1 MTQFIHHYGL
11 WFVFG
16 IVCLESAGL
25 WLPGET
31 ALIAAGVYASK
42 GHLSITAVIAVAT
55 AAAIIGDNIGYW
67 IGRKGG
73 TRLLAKWAWTRRIR
87 DKYMPPTQRFFNKHG
102 GKTIFLARF
111 VAVLR
116 VFGAWIAGI
125 THMPWWRF
133 LLWNAAG
140 GICWALLVG
149 LVSYYLGHAAADAI
163 QKWGLIGAGVAA
175 GVAVLLFLG
184 VHYLSKRAIGEKD

>member
-1 MTQFIHHYGL
+1 MTHFIHHYGL

-55 AAAIIGDNIGYW
+55 VAAIIGDNIGYW

-73 TRLLAKWAWTRRIR
+73 RW
-87 DKYMPPTQRFFNKHG
+87 
-102 GKTIFLARF
+102 
-111 VAVLR
+111 
-116 VFGAWIAGI
+116 
-125 THMPWWRF
+125 
-133 LLWNAAG
+133 
-140 GICWALLVG
+140 
-149 LVSYYLGHAAADAI
+149 
-163 QKWGLIGAGVAA
+163 LI
-175 GVAVLLFLG
+175 
-184 VHYLSKRAIGEKD
+184 